1 MSETMANAIMKDQ
14 AIDGAT
20 KWRNDD
26 NYQLMGNVLA
36 WSFEVDNIK
45 TLLNQ
50 KAGVEYIRLYL
61 IHEPGTTQQTNLLAV
76 SVCKDNKD
84 YLDMNPKLFKAER
97 LCKSGGD
104 NTNCDSKSPLITG
117 IQTYSNDITFKMA
130 IDYTTAWRT
139 HPQASP
145 LTEQGDKIKAW
156 RFDAKS
162 IVDLLKHWQQHQEEV
177 GYIKFYIAT
186 NTDKQNETTL
196 VMIGAKPDNTDLV
209 AHDTDVFFDFADPCP
224 TLCDMNSLLN

>member
-14 AIDGAT
+14 AIDGTT

-26 NYQLMGNVLA
+26 QYQLMGGVLA
-36 WSFEVDNIK
+36 WSFEVNNIK

-50 KAGVEYIRLYL
+50 EAGVEYIRLYL

-76 SVCKDNKD
+76 SVLKDKSD
-84 YLDMNPKLFKAER
+84 YLSKKLFKAER
-97 LCKSGGD
+97 LCKSGGYD
-104 NTNCDSKSPLITG
+104 TNCDNKSPLITG
-117 IQTYSNDITFKMA
+117 IKSDDITFDMA
-130 IDYTTAWRT
+130 VNYTTTWRT
-139 HPQASP
+139 HPQVSP
-145 LTEQGDKIKAW
+145 LTEQSNKIKAW
-156 RFDAKS
+156 GFTAKS

-186 NTDKQNETTL
+186 NTHKANETTL
-196 VMIGAKPDNTDLV
+196 VMIGARPDNTDLV

-224 TLCDMNSLLN
+224 TFCDMDSPLN